1 MKRMLINAT
10 QPEELRIAVT
20 DGNDL
25 YDLDIEN
32 IAEDRRKGNIYKG
45 KVSRIEPSLGA
56 AFIDYGA
63 ERHGFLPFKEIAPQ
77 YLPKNKK
84 NNERISIKD
93 CLTKDQEIII
103 QVEKEERGNK
113 GAALTSVISLAG
125 RFLVLMPNDSKASGI
140 SRRLNPAERE
150 KLKATVAAL
159 NAPEEMGVI
168 VRTAGEGKE
177 PDELKWDLE
186 YLLSV
191 WDAITEANA
200 LKQAPFLIYKE
211 DDIII
216 RTLRDYLKED
226 IEEIWID
233 TKEAFDQAH
242 EFVERVMPDQ
252 IKMLNRYENT
262 LPLFTRYQVESQI
275 ETAYQREVRLESG
288 GAIVIDDTEALVAID
303 INSSKS
309 TSGKDIEETARNTN
323 LEACG
328 EIARQFRLR
337 DIGGLVVIDF
347 IDMMRL
353 ENKRAVEE
361 EMRKALINDRAR
373 VQVGRISRFGLLELS
388 RQRLR
393 SSLTERWT
401 QDVNTLST
409 SVLRLVEEE
418 TSKPNTSE
426 VRAIVSP
433 DMSSLLLNER
443 RIRLNDIE
451 ARSNIKVVVISD
463 ATRPDSRF
471 EVLRIK
477 DGKVVDPDK
486 SRSSISAA
494 EQFEKKS
501 KTTSVKEKPAVKIM
515 PSARPKKGII
525 SKLVG
530 ILTSSKPKKSKVKS
544 PPKNFKKNTKKA
556 APNNRNKA
564 NPPKNSNQKDFK
576 SPSKSTKKSSPPK
589 KPSND
594 KIKDVPA
601 KAPRKLSRPK
611 KDNEQ
616 KGNVVIKAPK
626 ETEDKNGNIEQKLP
640 KKSSPKKETSKK
652 VAPKKDSLKKELS
665 EMPQSSIKE
674 SVTPRKLSRPKKE
687 IIDKNIED
695 SKQIPK
701 KKETS
706 LIERASNDPRNKST

>member
-10 QPEELRIAVT
+10 QPEELRIAIT
-20 DGNDL
+20 EGNSL

-32 IAEDRRKGNIYKG
+32 IAEVRRKGNIYKG

-63 ERHGFLPFKEIAPQ
+63 EKHGFLPFKEIAPQ
-77 YLPKNKK
+77 YLPKNRK

-113 GAALTSVISLAG
+113 GAALTSIISLAG
-125 RFLVLMPNDSKASGI
+125 RFLVLMPNNPKASGI
-140 SRRLNPAERE
+140 SRRLDASERE
-150 KLKATVAAL
+150 KLKSTVEAL

-168 VRTAGEGKE
+168 VRTAGEGKD

-191 WDAITEANA
+191 WDAITEANV

-226 IEEIWID
+226 IKEIWID
-233 TKEAFDQAH
+233 TKEAFDQAE

-262 LPLFTRYQVESQI
+262 LPLFTRYQIESQI

-303 INSSKS
+303 INSSKA

-323 LEACG
+323 LEACR
-328 EIARQFRLR
+328 EVARQFRLR

-361 EMRKALINDRAR
+361 EMRKALANDRAR

-418 TSKPNTSE
+418 TSKPNTNE

-451 ARSNIKVVVISD
+451 ARSNTKVVVISD

-494 EQFEKKS
+494 EQFEKKTRS
-501 KTTSVKEKPAVKIM
+501 ATVKEKAAVKIM
-515 PSARPKKGII
+515 PSARPKKGIL
-525 SKLVG
+525 SKIVD
-530 ILTSSKPKKSKVKS
+530 ILTTSKPKKSKVIN
-544 PPKNFKKNTKKA
+544 PPKNFKKSTKKT
-556 APNNRNKA
+556 APNRNNRNKDG
-564 NPPKNSNQKDFK
+564 KNNNSSKKMDKKDIQINNKNQKK
-576 SPSKSTKKSSPPK
+576 PIRPK
-589 KPSND
+589 KKFEEVKNEAKS
-594 KIKDVPA
+594 
-601 KAPRKLSRPK
+601 KAPKKLSRPK
-611 KDNEQ
+611 QDVKKEETQ
-616 KGNVVIKAPK
+616 GSGIKKTPVK
-626 ETEDKNGNIEQKLP
+626 KPIP
-640 KKSSPKKETSKK
+640 KKTKNISKK
-652 VAPKKDSLKKELS
+652 ADSEELKIDSAVKEEAVKPK
-665 EMPQSSIKE
+665 
-674 SVTPRKLSRPKKE
+674 KLSRPKMDNISEQGAVAEPEKAKEKTKKE
-687 IIDKNIED
+687 IKP
-695 SKQIPK
+695 SQ
-701 KKETS
+701 
-706 LIERASNDPRNKST
+706 RASNDPRNKTT